1 MVKLIVFK
9 FYINSEA
16 GIVLCLFLIFGN
28 FEPRCS
34 YEIALIKKKSVYGR
48 RRNRPNIHLC
58 FHQWRGG
65 RGARGQ

>member
-34 YEIALIKKKSVYGR
+34 YEIALIKKELAGDIYKLKQFLSQ
-48 RRNRPNIHLC
+48 
-58 FHQWRGG
+58 F
-65 RGARGQ
+65 